1 MKYVYIHTLGCRL
14 NQAESDAILQKVY
27 EQGYEI
33 ASKDSPAD
41 LCIIHTCAVT
51 HEAEVKCRKVIRH
64 TIRKN
69 PSAEIVVIGCY
80 VEKDIETLKKIPGID
95 LIVDNKRKMNW
106 FPYITGKKRETPCIL
121 TGTTWE
127 LTALSCSFTKP
138 VAIPGFHR
146 ANIKIQEGCNQYCS
160 YCIIP
165 YLRGPSRSRNI
176 QEILQE
182 INWRIEAGVKEI
194 VLTGVNIGNYNF
206 EGKNLI
212 KLLDTIYEQFGNQAR
227 IRLSS
232 IEINS
237 LNEEFLLRMKDS
249 YFPLVPY
256 LHIPLQS
263 GSNTILKQMNR
274 QYVCETYRDFVLQA
288 IDTVPNIGI
297 SSDILVGFPGETTL
311 LFEETLH
318 FLENLP
324 IFFLHIFPYS
334 PREGTP
340 SYSFSGQVANPEI
353 EHRVN
358 LLIELSKRKRNL
370 FYRKSQNTVRTVL
383 FEEKNNDHWQG
394 YTDNYIRVT
403 AKSPECLENKLCDV
417 RLENVF
423 VEHMS
428 GTVLNI
434 INQG

>member
-1 MKYVYIHTLGCRL
+1 MKHIHIHTLGCRL
-14 NQAESDAILQKVY
+14 NQAESDAMLQKLY
-27 EQGYEI
+27 ELGYEI

-64 TIRKN
+64 TIRQN
-69 PSAEIVVIGCY
+69 PNVEIVVIGCY
-80 VEKDIETLKKIPGID
+80 VEKDIETLKEIPGID
-95 LIVDNKRKMNW
+95 LIVDNKRKMDW
-106 FPYITGKKRETPCIL
+106 FPYIKGEKRKTPYLL

-127 LTALSCSFTKP
+127 LTALNGLLTKP
-138 VAIPGFHR
+138 ITIPGFHR
-146 ANIKIQEGCNQYCS
+146 ANIKIQEGCDCYCS

-165 YLRGPSRSRNI
+165 YLRGPSRSRNM

-212 KLLDTIYEQFGNQAR
+212 NLLDAIYKQFGNQAR

-232 IEINS
+232 IEITS
-237 LNEEFLLRMKDS
+237 LNEEFLIRMKDNQ
-249 YFPLVPY
+249 FPLVPY

-263 GSNTILKQMNR
+263 GSNTILKKMNR
-274 QYVCETYRDFVLQA
+274 RYIRETYQDFIQKA
-288 IDTVPNIGI
+288 IETVPNIGI
-297 SSDILVGFPGETTL
+297 SSDVLVGFPGETIS

-318 FLENLP
+318 FLEQLP

-340 SYSFSGQVANPEI
+340 SYSFPEQVANSEI
-353 EHRVN
+353 DRRVD

-370 FYRKSQNTVRTVL
+370 FYRKSQNTERTVL
-383 FEEKNNDHWQG
+383 FEEKVNNCWQG

-403 AKSPECLENKLCDV
+403 VKSSDCLENKLCNV
-417 RLENVF
+417 RLDDIF
-423 VEHMS
+423 VEHMN
-428 GTVLNI
+428 GTVINI
-434 INQG
+434 IR